1 MRKVNEVREVRLSE
15 LTSFP
20 ESPFKTR
27 NGPELELLRESIRAN
42 GVIVPLIV
50 RPEEGGYQ
58 IISGQRRADV
68 CRELGME
75 SVPVIVKELDRDAAV
90 ILFVDSNISRDQL
103 LPSEKAF
110 AYRMKLEAVKHQRAQ
125 LGYRGKSI
133 EYLAR
138 FSPESRT
145 QIQRFIRLTE
155 LEKPLL
161 DLVDEGR
168 IALTPAVEL
177 SYLSKP
183 EQCVLIEAIESEQGT
198 PTLSQAVRLRDLSRG
213 HGAELLRRVG
223 AHDVALHGAPAF
235 FARPPGLYEKASGQP
250 VGHQPAAR
258 LPDELAQSLRLR
270 QGAPV
275 VGPPPLGEDH
285 DVAARPDSAHHLP
298 HGA

>member
-198 PTLSQAVRLRDLSRG
+198 PTLSQAVRLRDLSREG
-213 HGAELLRRVG
+213 CLDEETVYGIMREEKGNQKEVVRVTADRIRRYFRKD
-223 AHDVALHGAPAF
+223 ATPREMEETIIRALDNWY
-235 FARPPGLYEKASGQP
+235 RRRNRDKE
-250 VGHQPAAR
+250 R
-258 LPDELAQSLRLR
+258 
-270 QGAPV
+270 
-275 VGPPPLGEDH
+275 
-285 DVAARPDSAHHLP
+285 
-298 HGA
+298 

>member
-42 GVIVPLIV
+42 GVIDPLIV

-198 PTLSQAVRLRDLSRG
+198 PTLSQAVRLRDLSREG
-213 HGAELLRRVG
+213 CLDEETVYGIMREEKGNQKEVVRVTADRIRRYFRKD
-223 AHDVALHGAPAF
+223 ATPREMEETIIRALDNWY
-235 FARPPGLYEKASGQP
+235 RRRNRDKE
-250 VGHQPAAR
+250 R
-258 LPDELAQSLRLR
+258 
-270 QGAPV
+270 
-275 VGPPPLGEDH
+275 
-285 DVAARPDSAHHLP
+285 
-298 HGA
+298 

>member
-177 SYLSKP
+177 SYLSNP
-183 EQCVLIEAIESEQGT
+183 EHCVRIEAIESGQGT
-198 PTLSQAVRLRDLSRG
+198 PTLSQAVRLRDLSREG
-213 HGAELLRRVG
+213 CLDEETVYGIMREEKGNQKEVVRVTADRIRRYFRKD
-223 AHDVALHGAPAF
+223 ATPREMEETIIRALDNWY
-235 FARPPGLYEKASGQP
+235 RRRNRDKE
-250 VGHQPAAR
+250 R
-258 LPDELAQSLRLR
+258 
-270 QGAPV
+270 
-275 VGPPPLGEDH
+275 
-285 DVAARPDSAHHLP
+285 
-298 HGA
+298 

>member
-1 MRKVNEVREVRLSE
+1 MMNEVREVRLSK

-27 NGPELELLRESIRAN
+27 DGSELELLKESIREN
-42 GVIVPLIV
+42 GVIDPLIV
-50 RPEEGGYQ
+50 RPENGGYQ

-75 SVPVIVKELDRDAAV
+75 TVPVIVKELDRDAAV

-161 DLVDEGR
+161 DLVDGGR
-168 IALTPAVEL
+168 IALTPAVEI

-183 EQCVLIEAIESEQGT
+183 EQRVLIEAIESEQGT
-198 PTLSQAVRLRDLSRG
+198 PTLSQAVRLRDLSREG
-213 HGAELLRRVG
+213 RLDEETVYEIMREEKGNQKEVLRVPADRIRRYFRKD
-223 AHDVALHGAPAF
+223 ATPREMEETIIRALDNWY
-235 FARPPGLYEKASGQP
+235 RRRNRDKE
-250 VGHQPAAR
+250 R
-258 LPDELAQSLRLR
+258 
-270 QGAPV
+270 
-275 VGPPPLGEDH
+275 
-285 DVAARPDSAHHLP
+285 
-298 HGA
+298 